1 MKKVIFIAVVV
12 LAGLAV
18 ILDSGK
24 PRTRRAHR

>member
-18 ILDSGK
+18 ILDSGR
-24 PRTRRAHR
+24 PRRHHVRI

>member
-18 ILDSGK
+18 ILDSDR
-24 PRTRRAHR
+24 PESRRFRR

>member
-18 ILDSGK
+18 ILDSGR
-24 PRTRRAHR
+24 PRARRMRY